1 MCGDSERV
9 LVPVCSSW
17 MNRAEGPAEE
27 CPGDPAH
34 RRHKQKPKGPQGEWD
49 WDNRVWPS
57 LRVCVSVNSQCA
69 RGRKKVCVSLDA
81 YVFSCVSVSKKE
93 PERSEER

>member
-1 MCGDSERV
+1 M
-9 LVPVCSSW
+9 VPVYSSW

-49 WDNRVWPS
+49 WDNRAWPS
-57 LRVCVSVNSQCA
+57 FRVCVCA
-69 RGRKKVCVSLDA
+69 RKKEVRVSLDA